1 MRIIVFAHRLE
12 VGGTQTNAIEIA
24 AGLRDFHGF
33 DVTLFATPGPMVRLA
48 ERKGLR
54 FAAAPDAYVHPSLA
68 RMRALA
74 DLVRQEKPDLVH
86 AWDWWQVI
94 DALYLVHIGMRVP
107 LVVSDMMMDLT
118 RILPRHL
125 PTTFGTPELV
135 EQARRRGRTRVE
147 LLVPPVDVDLNALGA
162 VDSSGFR
169 GRFDV
174 RSDELTLVTVSRLAS
189 HLKSES
195 LRRSIDAVM
204 RLGRDIPLRLI
215 IVGDGAVRGELE
227 RLADETN
234 ATLRRSAVT
243 FTGALLDPR
252 PAYAAA
258 DIVIG
263 MGGSSLR
270 GLSFGK
276 PVIVVGEKGFARV
289 FDESTA
295 ESFFHHGM
303 YGLGR
308 GDADAEQL
316 LGCIQQLAART
327 DTLPHLG
334 EFGRRFVVER
344 FSLHSMC
351 ERFAALCLAAVEQPT
366 PYHRSLA
373 DGLRTAAIYV
383 RERRFLTPSRAR
395 QPRDEVQEVSTSSV

>member
-1 MRIIVFAHRLE
+1 MKIIVFAHRLE

-24 AGLRDFHGF
+24 AGLRDLHGF
-33 DVTLFATPGPMVRLA
+33 NVTLFATPGPMVRLV

-54 FAAAPDAYVHPSLA
+54 FAQAPDAYVHPSLA

-94 DALYLVHIGMRVP
+94 DALYPVHLGMRVP

-125 PTTFGTPELV
+125 CTTFGTPELV

-147 LLVPPVDVDLNALGA
+147 LLVPPVDVDSNAPGA
-162 VDSSGFR
+162 VDSSEFR
-169 GRFDV
+169 RRFDI
-174 RSDELTLVTVSRLAS
+174 RADELTLVTISRLTT

-195 LRRSIDAVM
+195 LCRSIDTVR
-204 RLGRDIPLRLI
+204 RLGRDIPLRFI
-215 IVGDGAVRGELE
+215 IVGDGPVRGELD
-227 RLADETN
+227 RLAAETN
-234 ATLRRSAVT
+234 ATLGRLAVT
-243 FTGALLDPR
+243 LTGAMLDPR

-258 DIVIG
+258 DVVIG

-270 GLSFGK
+270 ALSFGK

-316 LGCIQQLAART
+316 LGCIRHLAARS

-351 ERFAALCLAAVEQPT
+351 ERLATLCRSAVAQPT

-373 DGLRTAAIYV
+373 DGLRTAAIYL